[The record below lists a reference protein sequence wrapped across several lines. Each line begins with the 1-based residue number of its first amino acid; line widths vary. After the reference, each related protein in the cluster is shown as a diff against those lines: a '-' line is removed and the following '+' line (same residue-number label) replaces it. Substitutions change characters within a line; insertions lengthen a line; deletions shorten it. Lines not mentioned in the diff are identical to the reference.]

1 MLFSDVTPD
10 KELLILLQIFCQNA
24 RIISILTFWYGDQ
37 SMAQERIL
45 VVEDDPSMSF
55 FLSEAMQ
62 KEGYRVDAIA
72 SGEEALEK
80 IGQDRFNLVI
90 LDLKLPSM
98 DGMEVLANI
107 KVTNPEMAVI
117 MVTAHGS
124 KDIAIEAIRKGAYD
138 YFTKPLDINEM
149 RVVVKRALER
159 EHLQN
164 ELRQLRE
171 TVEKRRGFFN
181 IVGNSKKMREV
192 FDMAETVF
200 DNDITVLITGESG
213 AGKELIAEAIHYNSP
228 RRAKPF
234 VKLNC
239 VAIPETLL
247 ETELFG
253 YEKGAFTGATRQK
266 LGKFELANQGTL
278 LLDEIGDMSLATQAK
293 LLRVLQERE
302 VERVGGVKPIK
313 VDVRIIA
320 STNQDL
326 AQLVMEKR
334 FREDLYFRLNVLP
347 IQIPPLRERVEDIPL
362 LVDHFVSLSMTR
374 FHKNIEGFSEDAMD
388 LLITYS
394 WPGNVREVENIVQ
407 RAIILAKEPV
417 IQEWDLPP
425 EIRRQTKESY
435 FDVEKLETD
444 IPLNQK
450 VEIII
455 AEVEK
460 KLIIQALDKVGWK
473 REEAASLLGTSLKT
487 LYNKMKKY
495 GLFDQSS

>member
-1 MLFSDVTPD
+1 
-10 KELLILLQIFCQNA
+10 
-24 RIISILTFWYGDQ
+24 
-37 SMAQERIL
+37 MAQERIL
-45 VVEDDPSMSF
+45 VVEDDASMSF
-55 FLSEAMQ
+55 FLSEVMR
-62 KEGYRVDAIA
+62 KEGYLVEAVI

-80 IGQDRFNLVI
+80 ITQDRFNLVI

-107 KVTNPEMAVI
+107 KVTNPEMVVI
-117 MVTAHGS
+117 MITAHGS

-138 YFTKPLDINEM
+138 YFSKPFDINEM

-159 EHLQN
+159 GYLQD
-164 ELRQLRE
+164 EIRQLRE
-171 TVEKRRGFFN
+171 TVEKRRGFYN
-181 IVGNSKKMREV
+181 IVGSSKGMREV

-213 AGKELIAEAIHYNSP
+213 TGKELIAEAIHYNSP

-247 ETELFG
+247 ESELFG

-266 LGKFELANQGTL
+266 PGKFELADQGTL
-278 LLDEIGDMSLATQAK
+278 LLDEIGDMTLATQAK

-326 AQLVMEKR
+326 SQLVREQR

-347 IQIPPLRERVEDIPL
+347 IHIPPLREHSEDIPL
-362 LVDHFVSLSMTR
+362 LVDHFVSLSRTR
-374 FHKNIEGFSEDAMD
+374 FRKDIEGFSDEAME
-388 LLITYS
+388 LLINYS
-394 WPGNVREVENIVQ
+394 WPGNVRELENVVQ
-407 RAIILAKEPV
+407 RAVILAKERV
-417 IQEWDLPP
+417 IQEWSLPP
-425 EIRRQTKESY
+425 EIRRQRKERF
-435 FDVEKLETD
+435 FDMEKLETD
-444 IPLNQK
+444 LPLSEK
-450 VEIII
+450 VEMVVT
-455 AEVEK
+455 EVEK
-460 KLIIQALDKVGWK
+460 RLIIQALDKVGWK
-473 REEAASLLGTSLKT
+473 REKAVSLLGISLKT
-487 LYNKMKKY
+487 LYNKMNKY
-495 GLFDQSS
+495 GLLDQFS

>member
-1 MLFSDVTPD
+1 MV
-10 KELLILLQIFCQNA
+10 
-24 RIISILTFWYGDQ
+24 
-37 SMAQERIL
+37 QERIL
-45 VVEDDPSMSF
+45 VVEDDASMGF
-55 FLSEAMQ
+55 FLSEAMR
-62 KEGYRVDAIA
+62 KEGYWVDVVA
-72 SGEEALEK
+72 SGEEALER
-80 IGQDRFNLVI
+80 IAQDRFNVVI

-107 KVTNPEMAVI
+107 KATNPEMSVI
-117 MVTAHGS
+117 MITAHGS

-159 EHLQN
+159 EYLQD

-171 TVEKRRGFFN
+171 TVEKRRGFHN
-181 IVGNSKKMREV
+181 IVGNSKGMREV
-192 FDMAETVF
+192 FDIAETVF
-200 DNDITVLITGESG
+200 ENDITVLITGESG
-213 AGKELIAEAIHYNSP
+213 TGKELIAEAIHYNSP

-247 ETELFG
+247 ESELFG

-266 LGKFELANQGTL
+266 LGKIELANQGTI

-293 LLRVLQERE
+293 LLRVLQEKE

-326 AQLVMEKR
+326 SQLVREKC

-347 IQIPPLRERVEDIPL
+347 IHMPPLRERSEDIPL
-362 LVDHFVSLSMTR
+362 LVDHFISLSKAK
-374 FHKNIEGFSEDAMD
+374 FHKDIEGFSEDAMN
-388 LLITYS
+388 LLINYV
-394 WPGNVREVENIVQ
+394 WPGNVRELENVVQ
-407 RAIILAKEPV
+407 RAIILAKERA
-417 IQEWDLPP
+417 IEEWSLPP
-425 EIRRQTKESY
+425 EIRRQRKEGY
-435 FDVEKLETD
+435 FDMEKLETD
-444 IPLNQK
+444 LPLNDK
-450 VEIII
+450 VEMIV

-460 KLIIQALDKVGWK
+460 KLIIQALDTVGWK

-487 LYNKMKKY
+487 LYNKMKRY
-495 GLFDQSS
+495 GLLDQSS

>member
-1 MLFSDVTPD
+1 
-10 KELLILLQIFCQNA
+10 
-24 RIISILTFWYGDQ
+24 
-37 SMAQERIL
+37 MAQERIL
-45 VVEDDPSMSF
+45 VVEDDSSMSF
-55 FLSEAMQ
+55 FLSEAMK
-62 KEGYRVDAIA
+62 KEGYQVDTVA
-72 SGEEALEK
+72 SGEETLER
-80 IGQDRFNLVI
+80 IAQDRFNLVI

-107 KVTNPEMAVI
+107 KVTNPEMVVI
-117 MVTAHGS
+117 MITAHGS

-138 YFTKPLDINEM
+138 YFTKPFGINEM

-159 EHLQN
+159 GHLQD

-171 TVEKRRGFFN
+171 TLEKRKGFYN
-181 IVGNSKKMREV
+181 IVGNSKGMREV
-192 FDMAETVF
+192 FDITETVF

-213 AGKELIAEAIHYNSP
+213 TGKELIAEAIHYNSP

-247 ETELFG
+247 ESELFG

-266 LGKFELANQGTL
+266 LGKFELANYGTL
-278 LLDEIGDMSLATQAK
+278 LLDEVGDMSLTTQAK

-302 VERVGGVKPIK
+302 VERVGGVKPIN

-326 AQLVMEKR
+326 SQLVREKR

-347 IQIPPLRERVEDIPL
+347 IHIPPLRDREEDIPL
-362 LVDHFVSLSMTR
+362 LLDHFVSLSKTK
-374 FHKNIEGFSEDAMD
+374 FHKDIEGFSEEAMD
-388 LLITYS
+388 LLINHF
-394 WPGNVREVENIVQ
+394 WPGNVRELENVVQ
-407 RAIILAKEPV
+407 RAIILAKERV
-417 IQEWDLPP
+417 IQEWNLPP
-425 EIRRQTKESY
+425 EIRKQRKEAY
-435 FDVEKLETD
+435 FDMEKLQTD
-444 IPLNQK
+444 IPLNEK
-450 VEIII
+450 VEMIV

-460 KLIIQALDKVGWK
+460 KVIIQALDTVEWN
-473 REEAASLLGTSLKT
+473 RERAASLLGTSLKT

-495 GLFDQSS
+495 GLLDQSS

>member
-1 MLFSDVTPD
+1 
-10 KELLILLQIFCQNA
+10 
-24 RIISILTFWYGDQ
+24 
-37 SMAQERIL
+37 MAQERIL
-45 VVEDDPSMSF
+45 IVEDDASMGF
-55 FLSEAMQ
+55 FFSEAMK
-62 KEGYRVDAIA
+62 KEGYQVDVVT
-72 SGEEALEK
+72 SGEEALER
-80 IGQDRFNLVI
+80 IAQDRLSLVI

-107 KVTNPEMAVI
+107 KVTNPELVVI
-117 MVTAHGS
+117 MITAHGS

-138 YFTKPLDINEM
+138 YFTKPFDINEM

-159 EHLQN
+159 GYLED

-171 TVEKRRGFFN
+171 TVEKRRGFYN
-181 IVGNSKKMREV
+181 IVGNSKEMRDV

-213 AGKELIAEAIHYNSP
+213 TGKELIAEAIHYNSP

-247 ETELFG
+247 ESELFG

-266 LGKFELANQGTL
+266 LGKFELANHGTL

-302 VERVGGVKPIK
+302 VERVGGTNPIK

-326 AQLVMEKR
+326 SQLVRGQR

-347 IQIPPLRERVEDIPL
+347 IHIPPLRERREDIPL
-362 LVDHFVSLSMTR
+362 LVDHFVSLSKTK
-374 FHKNIEGFSEDAMD
+374 FHKEIERFSDDAIN
-388 LLITYS
+388 LLINYS
-394 WPGNVREVENIVQ
+394 WPGNIRELENVVQ
-407 RAIILAKEPV
+407 RAIILSKERV
-417 IQEWDLPP
+417 IQEWSLPP
-425 EIRRQTKESY
+425 EIRKQKKET
-435 FDVEKLETD
+435 FFDMDKLEMDLPLNEKVEMIVADVEKKFIT
-444 IPLNQK
+444 
-450 VEIII
+450 
-455 AEVEK
+455 
-460 KLIIQALDKVGWK
+460 QALDKVSWK
-473 REEAASLLGTSLKT
+473 REEAASLLGISLKT
-487 LYNKMKKY
+487 LYNKMNKY
-495 GLFDQSS
+495 GLLPQSS

>member
-1 MLFSDVTPD
+1 MV
-10 KELLILLQIFCQNA
+10 K
-24 RIISILTFWYGDQ
+24 
-37 SMAQERIL
+37 ERIL
-45 VVEDDPSMSF
+45 IVEDDASMGF
-55 FLSEAMQ
+55 FLSEAM
-62 KEGYRVDAIA
+62 KREGYQVDVVA
-72 SGEEALEK
+72 SGEEALERVA
-80 IGQDRFNLVI
+80 QDRLSLVI

-107 KVTNPEMAVI
+107 KVTNPELVVI
-117 MVTAHGS
+117 MITAHGS

-138 YFTKPLDINEM
+138 YFTKPFDINEM

-159 EHLQN
+159 GYLED

-171 TVEKRRGFFN
+171 TVEKRRGFYN
-181 IVGNSKKMREV
+181 IVGNSKEMRDV

-213 AGKELIAEAIHYNSP
+213 TGKELIAEAIHYNSP

-247 ETELFG
+247 ESELFG

-266 LGKFELANQGTL
+266 LGKFELANHGTL

-302 VERVGGVKPIK
+302 VERVGGTNPIK

-326 AQLVMEKR
+326 SQLVRGQR

-347 IQIPPLRERVEDIPL
+347 IHIPPLRERREDIPL
-362 LVDHFVSLSMTR
+362 LVDHFVSLSKTK
-374 FHKNIEGFSEDAMD
+374 FHKEIERFSDDAIN
-388 LLITYS
+388 LLINYS
-394 WPGNVREVENIVQ
+394 WPGNIRELENVVQ
-407 RAIILAKEPV
+407 RAIILSKERV
-417 IQEWDLPP
+417 IQEWSLPP
-425 EIRRQTKESY
+425 EIRKQKKEA
-435 FDVEKLETD
+435 FFDMEKLEMDLPLNEKVEMIVVDVEKKFIT
-444 IPLNQK
+444 
-450 VEIII
+450 
-455 AEVEK
+455 
-460 KLIIQALDKVGWK
+460 QALDKVSWK
-473 REEAASLLGTSLKT
+473 REEAASLLGISLKT
-487 LYNKMKKY
+487 LYNKMNKY
-495 GLFDQSS
+495 GLLDQIS

>member
-1 MLFSDVTPD
+1 MT
-10 KELLILLQIFCQNA
+10 
-24 RIISILTFWYGDQ
+24 
-37 SMAQERIL
+37 QERIL
-45 VVEDDPSMSF
+45 VVEDDSSMSF
-55 FLSEAMQ
+55 FLSEAMK
-62 KEGYRVDAIA
+62 KEGYQVDAVA
-72 SGEEALEK
+72 SGEEAVER
-80 IGQDRFNLVI
+80 IAQDRFNLVI

-107 KVTNPEMAVI
+107 KATNPEMVVI
-117 MVTAHGS
+117 MITAHGS

-138 YFTKPLDINEM
+138 YFTKPFGINEM

-159 EHLQN
+159 GYLQD

-171 TVEKRRGFFN
+171 TVEKRRGFYN
-181 IVGNSKKMREV
+181 IVGNSKGMREV
-192 FDMAETVF
+192 FDIAETVF
-200 DNDITVLITGESG
+200 DNDVTVLITGESG

-247 ETELFG
+247 ESELFG

-266 LGKFELANQGTL
+266 LGKFELANHGTL

-326 AQLVMEKR
+326 SQLVREKR

-347 IQIPPLRERVEDIPL
+347 IHIPPLRERGEDISL
-362 LVDHFVSLSMTR
+362 LVDHFVSLSKTKLR
-374 FHKNIEGFSEDAMD
+374 KDIEGFSEDAMD
-388 LLITYS
+388 LLINYS
-394 WPGNVREVENIVQ
+394 WPGNVREVENVVQ
-407 RAIILAKEPV
+407 RAIILAKERV
-417 IQEWDLPP
+417 IQEWNLPL
-425 EIRRQTKESY
+425 EIRSQRKEAS
-435 FDVEKLETD
+435 FDMEKLDTD
-444 IPLNQK
+444 IPLNEK
-450 VEIII
+450 VEMVV

-460 KLIIQALDKVGWK
+460 KLIIQALEKVNWK
-473 REEAASLLGTSLKT
+473 REEVTSLLGISLKT

-495 GLFDQSS
+495 GLTDQSP